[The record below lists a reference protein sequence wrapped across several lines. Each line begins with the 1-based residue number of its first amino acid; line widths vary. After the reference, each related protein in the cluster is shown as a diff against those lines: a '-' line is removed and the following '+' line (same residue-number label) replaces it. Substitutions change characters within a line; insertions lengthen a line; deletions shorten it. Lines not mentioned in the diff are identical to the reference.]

1 MKVLVTGGS
10 GFLGKSISDYF
21 AYKGH
26 EILIFDKTE
35 PQILL
40 DNQTFMYGDLFD
52 NEILDQALI
61 DIDIVFHFAA
71 QADIDYSDENPEYTL
86 TNNIQGTINLL
97 EKAKHL
103 KLKRFFFSSSVYVNS
118 KYGSFYGVSKQCCEK
133 IIEEYSRKYGL
144 DFTILRYGSLYGP
157 HANEFNSISNII
169 ESALSNKSIE
179 RMGDGEELRDYVFID
194 DAAEMTY
201 ETLADDYLNKHVLIS
216 GNQQIKVKD
225 FLIMLNE
232 ILGGD
237 IKISYKDKETDEL
250 HYGLTPYSFKMNSAK
265 RIVLK
270 NFTDLGDGLLQVIQ
284 AVSEREIL
292 SIYS

>member
-1 MKVLVTGGS
+1 MKILVTGGS

-21 AYKGH
+21 SRKGH
-26 EILIFDKTE
+26 EILIFDTNE
-35 PQILL
+35 PNNLL
-40 DNQTFMYGDLFD
+40 DNQKFMHGDLFD
-52 NEILDQALI
+52 KQRLEEAIENIET
-61 DIDIVFHFAA
+61 VFHFAA
-71 QADIDYSDENPEYTL
+71 QADIGASDENPEDTL
-86 TNNIQGTINLL
+86 LNNIQGTINLL
-97 EKAKHL
+97 EKVKYL

-157 HANEFNSISNII
+157 DANEFNSISNII
-169 ESALSNKSIE
+169 ESALLNKSIE
-179 RMGDGEELRDYVFID
+179 RMGDGEELRDYIFID

-201 ETLADDYLNKHVLIS
+201 ETLADDYINKHVLIS

-225 FLIMLNE
+225 LLTMLNE
-232 ILGGD
+232 IMGGD

-284 AVSEREIL
+284 GISERKK
-292 SIYS
+292 

>member
-21 AYKGH
+21 ADKGH

-284 AVSEREIL
+284 AVSEREK
-292 SIYS
+292 

>member
-1 MKVLVTGGS
+1 
-10 GFLGKSISDYF
+10 
-21 AYKGH
+21 
-26 EILIFDKTE
+26 LIFDTNE
-35 PQILL
+35 PNNLL
-40 DNQTFMYGDLFD
+40 DNQKFMHGDLFD
-52 NEILDQALI
+52 NQRLEEAIANI
-61 DIDIVFHFAA
+61 ETVFHFAA
-71 QADIDYSDENPEYTL
+71 QADIGASDQNPEDTL
-86 TNNIQGTINLL
+86 LNNIQGTINLL
-97 EKAKHL
+97 EKVKHL

-118 KYGSFYGVSKQCCEK
+118 RYGSFYGVSKQCCEK

-144 DFTILRYGSLYGP
+144 EFTILRYGSLYGP
-157 HANEFNSISNII
+157 DANEFNSISNII
-169 ESALSNKSIE
+169 ESALLNKSIE

-201 ETLADDYLNKHVLIS
+201 ETLADDYTNKHVLIS

-225 FLIMLNE
+225 LLIMLNE

-284 AVSEREIL
+284 GISERKK
-292 SIYS
+292 

>member
-21 AYKGH
+21 AKKGH

-40 DNQTFMYGDLFD
+40 DNQAFMYGDLFD
-52 NEILDQALI
+52 DKMLDQAFI

-97 EKAKHL
+97 ERVKNL

-118 KYGSFYGVSKQCCEK
+118 RHGSFYGVSKQCCEK

-144 DFTILRYGSLYGP
+144 DFTILRYGSIYGP
-157 HANEFNSISNII
+157 HANKFNSISNII
-169 ESALSNKSIE
+169 ESALSKKSIE
-179 RMGDGEELRDYVFID
+179 RMGDGEELREYVFID

-201 ETLADDYLNKHVLIS
+201 ETLSDDYLNKHVFIS

-225 FLIMLNE
+225 LLVMLNE

-237 IKISYKDKETDEL
+237 IKISYKEKKKDEL
-250 HYGLTPYSFKMNSAK
+250 HYGITPYSFKMNSAK

-284 AVSEREIL
+284 GVSEGDK
-292 SIYS
+292 

>member
-10 GFLGKSISDYF
+10 GFFGKSISDYF
-21 AYKGH
+21 ARKGH

-35 PQILL
+35 PNNLL
-40 DNQTFMYGDLFD
+40 DNQKFMHGDLFD
-52 NEILDQALI
+52 KQRLEEAIENIET
-61 DIDIVFHFAA
+61 VFHFAA
-71 QADIDYSDENPEYTL
+71 QADIGASDQNPEDTL
-86 TNNIQGTINLL
+86 LNNIQGTINLL
-97 EKAKHL
+97 EKVKYL

-118 KYGSFYGVSKQCCEK
+118 RYGSFYGISKQCCEK

-157 HANEFNSISNII
+157 DANEFNSISNII
-169 ESALSNKSIE
+169 ESALLNKSIE
-179 RMGDGEELRDYVFID
+179 RMGDGEELRDYIFID

-201 ETLADDYLNKHVLIS
+201 ETLSDDYINKHVLIA

-225 FLIMLNE
+225 LLIMLNE

-284 AVSEREIL
+284 AISERKK
-292 SIYS
+292 

>member
-21 AYKGH
+21 SKKGH
-26 EILIFDKTE
+26 EILIFDKNE
-35 PQILL
+35 PNNLL
-40 DNQTFMYGDLFD
+40 DNQIFMHGDLFD
-52 NEILDQALI
+52 DKNLDEALAN
-61 DIDIVFHFAA
+61 IDIVFHFAA
-71 QADIDYSDENPEYTL
+71 QADIGDSDQNPEDTL
-86 TNNIQGTINLL
+86 LNNIQGTINLL
-97 EKAKHL
+97 RKVKHL

-118 KYGSFYGVSKQCCEK
+118 RHGSFYGVSKQCCEK

-144 DFTILRYGSLYGP
+144 NFTILRYGSLYGP
-157 HANEFNSISNII
+157 DANEFNSISNII
-169 ESALSNKSIE
+169 ESALVKKSIE
-179 RMGDGEELRDYVFID
+179 REGDGEESRDYVFID

-225 FLIMLNE
+225 LLIMLNE
-232 ILGGD
+232 ILGGE
-237 IKISYKDKETDEL
+237 IKISYKDKDTDEL

-284 AVSEREIL
+284 GVSERKK
-292 SIYS
+292 